1 MRNPSR
7 HPGSEQGATAVETAL
22 IISTLL
28 LLIFGAIEFGRAFW
42 TYNTMV
48 LAVEEAGRY
57 AMVYNQ
63 GPPTTCSAQTQAASC
78 PTLSS
83 TALANCAAAQAQSV
97 LSTYGAP
104 SAVAVS
110 VSQNG
115 AGTPPTMTICGSYSF
130 NFIAPTLLPYGPIGL
145 TTQLTV
151 PLI

>member
-1 MRNPSR
+1 
-7 HPGSEQGATAVETAL
+7 
-22 IISTLL
+22 LL
-28 LLIFGAIEFGRAFW
+28 VFGAIEFGLAFW
-42 TYNTMV
+42 NYHTMV

-57 AMVYNQ
+57 AMVFNQ
-63 GPPTTCSAQTQAASC
+63 GPPVTCGAQTQAASC

-83 TALANCAAAQAQSV
+83 TALANCAAAQAQTV

-104 SAVAVS
+104 SGVAVS

-115 AGTPPTMTICGSYSF
+115 AATPPTMTICGSYSF

-145 TTQLTV
+145 TTQVTV

>member
-1 MRNPSR
+1 MQHSSR
-7 HPGSEQGATAVETAL
+7 RLGSEEGATAVEAAL

-28 LLIFGAIEFGRAFW
+28 LLVFGAIEFGRAFW

-57 AMVYNQ
+57 VMVYNQ
-63 GPPTTCSAQTQAASC
+63 GPPTPCGAQTQAASC

-97 LSTYGAP
+97 LSAYGAP
-104 SAVAVS
+104 TAVAVS
-110 VSQNG
+110 VSHNAG
-115 AGTPPTMTICGSYSF
+115 ATPPTMTICGTYTFSF
-130 NFIAPTLLPYGPIGL
+130 ITPTLLPYGSIGL

-151 PLI
+151 PVI

>member
-7 HPGSEQGATAVETAL
+7 HRGSEQGATAVETAL

-42 TYNTMV
+42 TYNSMV

-57 AMVYNQ
+57 AMVFNQ
-63 GPPTTCSAQTQAASC
+63 GPPTTCGAQTQAASC

-83 TALANCAAAQAQSV
+83 TPLANCAAAQAQSI
-97 LSTYGAP
+97 LSSYAAP
-104 SAVAVS
+104 SAVGVS
-110 VSQNG
+110 VSQNN
-115 AGTPPTMTICGSYSF
+115 AATPPTMTICGSYTLDF
-130 NFIAPTLLPYGPIGL
+130 VVPTLLPYGPIGL
-145 TTQLTV
+145 TTQVTV

>member
-1 MRNPSR
+1 MRSSSR
-7 HPGSEQGATAVETAL
+7 YLASEEGATAVEAAL

-28 LLIFGAIEFGRAFW
+28 LLVFGAIEFGRAFW

-48 LAVEEAGRY
+48 LAMEEAGRY

-63 GPPTTCSAQTQAASC
+63 GPPTTCGAQTQAASC

-97 LSTYGAP
+97 LSAYGAP
-104 SAVAVS
+104 STVAVS
-110 VSQNG
+110 VSQNTG
-115 AGTPPTMTICGSYSF
+115 VTPATMTICGSYSF
-130 NFIAPTLLPYGPIGL
+130 SFVAPTLLPYGPIGL